1 MTGSHENHEG
11 GIVEISLN
19 PTPTRSRKMLLSSKS
34 QFDQMY
40 QTQNTHNPW
49 VWLAS
54 SQALG
59 LILKNTEYKS
69 ANEKQRKLSL
79 KKNLVIDSI

>member
-1 MTGSHENHEG
+1 MNMEQKFCMKTKSKTSKYDLPWPKGQYC
-11 GIVEISLN
+11 
-19 PTPTRSRKMLLSSKS
+19 LSSKS
-34 QFDQMY
+34 QFD

-54 SQALG
+54 SQAFG

-79 KKNLVIDSI
+79 SLKKNLVIDSI